1 MFSNWRVNFLLV
13 LFILLGFLV
22 TSRLFYWQIVSS
34 EDLAAIAASQHWI
47 SFEVPAKRGEIIAAD
62 GSPLASNK
70 EAFLLFASL
79 PQINEDISQIS
90 DKLSLILEPD
100 DPATMTALIKER
112 LSREDL
118 VWVPLKHKISRSQKE
133 EIEGLKIS
141 GLGFEEEQERTY
153 PEGSS
158 SAHLLGFVGSDINGQ
173 DKGYF
178 GLEGYY
184 DLELKGR
191 AGLLRREKDAS
202 GKPILVGDVQREE
215 EKNGRTLVTT
225 IDRSIQFII
234 NEKLKEGL
242 ERYGALSGSV
252 VVMESQTGAIL
263 AMSSWPNYDP
273 QNFADFDKE
282 LFPNPIVSSS
292 YEPGS
297 TFKVLIMAAAID
309 TEVVK
314 PGTKCTKCSGPR
326 VISDYVLKTW
336 NEQYFPDSN
345 MVEIIQHSDNV
356 GMIFVA
362 EQLGVENLY
371 AYLKKYGL
379 GQKTGIDLEDE
390 TTPQLRPEEDWR
402 LIDLATA
409 SFGQGIALTPLQM
422 IRAVNTI
429 ANGGRLVEPYLVSK
443 VISEDGEVEIKPDV
457 GREVLKTKTAFILTE
472 MMVNAVDQGE
482 AKWAKPEGYRIA
494 GKTGTSQIP
503 VAGHYDEEKTIASFI
518 GFAPA
523 DKPKFIMLV
532 TLREPSSSPWGSETA
547 APLWFDIAEE
557 LFTYYGI
564 QPQ

>member
-13 LFILLGFLV
+13 LFILLGFLI

-34 EDLAAIAASQHWI
+34 ENLAAIAASQHWI
-47 SFEVPAKRGEIIAAD
+47 SFEVPAKRGQILAAD

-79 PQINEDISQIS
+79 PQINEDASQIS

-112 LSREDL
+112 LLREDL
-118 VWVPLKHKISRSQKE
+118 IWVPLKHKISRSQKE
-133 EIEGLKIS
+133 EIESLKIA
-141 GLGFEEEQERTY
+141 GLGFEEEQRRTY

-191 AGLLRREKDAS
+191 PGLLRREKDAS

-242 ERYGALSGSV
+242 ERYGASSGSV
-252 VVMESQTGAIL
+252 IVMEPQTGAIL
-263 AMSSWPNYDP
+263 GMSSWPTYDP

-282 LFPNPIVSSS
+282 LFPNPIVASS

-309 TEVVK
+309 IGVVK
-314 PGTKCTKCSGPR
+314 PETKCTKCSGPR

-362 EQLGVENLY
+362 EQLGVESLY
-371 AYLKKYGL
+371 TYLKKYGL

-523 DKPKFIMLV
+523 DKPRFIMLL

>member
-1 MFSNWRVNFLLV
+1 MFTNWRVNFLLA
-13 LFILLGFLV
+13 LFILLGFLI
-22 TSRLFYWQIVSS
+22 TSRLFYWQVVSA
-34 EDLAAIAASQHWI
+34 ENLAAIAASQHWI
-47 SFEVPAKRGEIIAAD
+47 SFEVPARRGEILAAD

-79 PQINEDISQIS
+79 PQISQDISQIS
-90 DKLSLILEPD
+90 DRLSLILEPD
-100 DPATMTALIKER
+100 DPATMAALIKER

-133 EIEGLKIS
+133 EIEALKIS
-141 GLGFEEEQERTY
+141 GLGFEEEEERTY

-191 AGLLRREKDAS
+191 PGLLRREKDAS
-202 GKPILVGDVQREE
+202 GRPILVGEVEREE
-215 EKNGRTLVTT
+215 EKDGRTLVTT
-225 IDRSIQFII
+225 IDRGIQFII
-234 NEKLKEGL
+234 SKKLKEGL

-252 VVMESQTGAIL
+252 VVMEPQTGAIL
-263 AMSSWPNYDP
+263 GMSSWPTYDP
-273 QNFADFDKE
+273 QNFADFDKK
-282 LFPNPIVSSS
+282 LFPNPVVASS

-297 TFKVLIMAAAID
+297 TFKVLVMAAAID
-309 TEVVK
+309 AGLVE
-314 PGTKCTKCSGPR
+314 PETKCTKCDGPR
-326 VISDYVLKTW
+326 VISDYVIKTW
-336 NEQYFPDSN
+336 NDQYFPDSN

-362 EQLGVENLY
+362 EQLGVEKLFS
-371 AYLKKYGL
+371 YLKNYGL
-379 GQKTGIDLEDE
+379 GQKTGVDLEDE
-390 TTPQLRPEEDWR
+390 TTPQLRPEKDWR

-422 IRAVNTI
+422 VRAVNTI
-429 ANGGRLVEPYLVSK
+429 ANEGRLVEPYIVSK
-443 VISEDGEVEIKPDV
+443 VISEDGEIEIKPDL
-457 GREVLKTKTAFILTE
+457 GRQVLKTKTAFILTE
-472 MMVNAVDQGE
+472 MMVNAVDKGE
-482 AKWAKPEGYRIA
+482 AKWAKPRGYRIA
-494 GKTGTSQIP
+494 GKTGTAQIP

-547 APLWFDIAEE
+547 APLWFDIAKE

>member
-13 LFILLGFLV
+13 LFILLGFLI

-282 LFPNPIVSSS
+282 LFPNPVVSSS

-309 TEVVK
+309 TGVVK